1 MKPPRRFLCPDS
13 LRLLRESKKK
23 NSPLTFSGYPAPA
36 GEKQGDLRDNPS
48 DTFSPQVHDEA
59 TGGCGGTRLFSGGR
73 KRLTSPLQFHG
84 RAPPNRVKEEKR
96 AREREGGREGVT
108 EVYSAVSY
116 RAHNI
121 SPWLQSGSSSNAHSS
136 SFFYC
141 VVWNENTHGNS
152 HEESWSC
159 IETKY
164 NFPSAHLI
172 NNYFVIQNISSIILI
187 SLLFNLPT
195 HWLC

>member
-108 EVYSAVSY
+108 EVYSAVS
-116 RAHNI
+116 
-121 SPWLQSGSSSNAHSS
+121 S